1 VFDDDGGNDD
11 FLGSVETSIGAIM
24 GSKNQTLIL

>member
-11 FLGSVETSIGAIM
+11 FLGSAETSIGAIM